1 MKRIYPLIFL
11 IIVLGSI
18 SALTDEHPQSTNYL
32 LLKGHF
38 TSAGGTTSSS
48 NYKIISA
55 LGQISPVGKG
65 QSSSYILYSGI
76 FTPIFA
82 SYNNIPSILSL
93 TALPQADFSASSFP
107 YAVNFYVTVFDVDS
121 SVFDYTWD
129 FGDGQILHNDN
140 QGSTLTITH
149 QFSQAKSTGPYQ
161 VTCTVSDKLSSTYEM
176 IDIYLGPQAPKVT
189 IEAYP
194 QYGSRPLTVTFTG
207 AATDPDNGTVTNYE
221 WDFGDGSAHQSG
233 ATLTS
238 VNHTYS
244 AIVTA
249 TTTYTATLYATD
261 NDGRV
266 GTATQKI
273 SYVPSMFFDDF
284 EDGDASNWTQ
294 YQYTDWTVT
303 SKVTNMLKTA
313 SDNTARHITAPIPGG
328 LISYGTI
335 RVDMYLPST
344 SITEY
349 KTGMII
355 WAFNNYLD
363 YRYIRL
369 DRVAQKVYFGLRAPG
384 DIDKAEFAA
393 NGWSIPIDQVFN
405 VELIFRPDGVA
416 VAKINN
422 VTVGSYDYLTTVNG
436 AVGLGTRKSETYFDN
451 FLVSQYADTNLPP
464 IVTIDPKVFVSNI
477 YPATV
482 NFTVSAYDPDGEDSD
497 LMYFWNF
504 GEGNTSNNKNTSN
517 SYFSEG
523 LFVATLFV
531 TDSGNGIY
539 EPETTTAYSY
549 VNAGVDFY
557 DNFNDGDFSDW
568 TVGDTGAWSIVN
580 GELTTS
586 SDDINHKIY
595 VPYPSSGDLGY
606 AMACTKFNIQ
616 PKTTNTKQNAMMIIG
631 YRDTKMEYRFV
642 KFDNDTN
649 SIAIMH
655 DDDTIVEQTDSSTTH
670 TIPLGTD
677 IFACV
682 KVEAVTTIS
691 DKVTVYYDGKQVLTY
706 TYGTH
711 WSGKWGLRAGKSHTK
726 FDDYIIYDP
735 TTSNST
741 APDIDTNYRDIDM
754 GDVRTDSPTGQT
766 VQLII
771 YNKAPLPL
779 GENLN
784 VTSFVFNNS
793 DFTVEDP
800 ATNLPITSLSTPIP
814 AGEQATV
821 QIRYKP
827 AVIEDDAGQLKIYS
841 DDPDETQFIL
851 NFQGEGVKSLKP
863 IATIT
868 LTPSS
873 GVGPIPLIVNFS
885 ASATDP
891 DGDDNLINYQWTFGD
906 GSTPNSNQT
915 CTNTYLTIGEYTAT
929 LVLTDDEGQTNS
941 YTKKLTAEYYYF
953 LDTFNDSNISNWTP
967 KNVASWTTYSD
978 SGEIRLRG
986 KNLTLQDDLI
996 APTAAN
1002 FTGTGIIEYDAIIAS
1017 SVDGNNIMINFD
1029 YINSSNYSLIHFKP
1043 YSNIWYLRKVTAGV
1057 NSNLTSG
1064 VLLVNTTQWNH
1075 YKAEFV
1081 NGVISLSVNDQSIVT
1096 GINYGTFSSARN
1108 GISIQ
1113 NTNASFD
1120 NYKVTFT
1127 NMSSINQPPT
1137 LTINADPTSGYSPQ
1151 EITFTATANDPDG
1164 NNAFLTYRWNFGDS
1178 SGTSSAQNPFYT
1190 YTTTG
1195 SFTATCTVTDSGF
1208 PAMSASQTIVIDIV
1222 EGNHPPNVTIQGN
1235 PVSGKPPLNVSFTS
1249 TVTDD
1254 ENNTPFLYSWNFG
1267 DGTPVST
1274 ETNPTHTYA
1283 VTGQYTATL
1292 TVTDSGTPPRSGKA
1306 TLPIDVSNW
1315 LIVYEDN
1322 FNDNNYSGWTPDLSS
1337 LWFMYNIGAGEYA
1350 LNGQYKANTIIIAP
1364 KTAELKE
1371 GNTVEYDF
1379 RVRSGLV
1386 VIKRNLG
1393 LVFDYQNSTNYSLVM
1408 INGYLLTI
1416 QLQRIVN
1423 GTVTTLNTGII
1434 KTINYDT
1441 WYHFKTILRNNLL
1454 TVEID
1459 GVKAID
1465 SYNYGT
1471 VTATRVGLLVS
1482 NSSVLFD
1489 NFIVKRDASL
1499 DGNTAPQV
1507 AISANI
1513 LEGTPPV
1520 EITFA
1525 STVTDKENDI
1535 PLMYTWNFGDGTP
1548 TSAEENPIHNY
1559 TTTGLFTVTCSV
1571 TDSGDPQMTGSDD
1584 LSVDISN
1591 YSTIFS
1597 DNFNDGSISDWTN
1610 LSGTI
1615 WSLYQVAT
1623 NSYRLAGATA
1633 ATGTIIAPAAAE
1645 FNNGNIIEYDFLF
1658 RSGQTLTKKKLG
1670 FYFDYQ
1676 SSTNYALVRLNYE
1689 LNKIEIYKYVNGSGS
1704 LLFSGTLTAKVFD
1717 TWCHFKA
1724 SMTSGNLTISI
1735 DGTKVVN
1742 SYNYGTVTSNSNG
1755 LWVWES
1761 SMFFDDYI
1769 AKEIVP

>member
-11 IIVLGSI
+11 IIIFGSI
-18 SALTDEHPQSTNYL
+18 SALTDEHPQSTSYL

-48 NYKIISA
+48 NYKVISA

-93 TALPQADFSASSFP
+93 TALPQADFNANSFP
-107 YAVNFYVTVFDVDS
+107 YNVTFYVTVYDVDS
-121 SVFDYTWD
+121 SVFDYIWD
-129 FGDGQILHNDN
+129 FGDGETAQYNN
-140 QGSTLTITH
+140 EGTTLTITH
-149 QFSQAKSTGPYQ
+149 QFLQAKSTGPYQ

-176 IDIYLGPQAPKVT
+176 IDIYLGPQAPKVS

-194 QYGSRPLTVTFTG
+194 QYGSRPLTVAFTG
-207 AATDPDNGTVTNYE
+207 SATDPDNGTVTNYE

-249 TTTYTATLYATD
+249 TTVYTATLYATD
-261 NDGRV
+261 NDARV

-273 SYVPSMFFDDF
+273 SYVPSLFFDDF

-294 YQYTDWTVT
+294 YQFTDWTVT
-303 SKVTNMLKTA
+303 SNVTNMLKSA

-328 LISYGTI
+328 LISYGAI

-344 SITEY
+344 STTEL

-355 WAFNNYLD
+355 WAFNNYQD

-369 DRVAQKVYFGLRAPG
+369 DRTAQKVYFGLRAPG

-393 NGWSIPIDQVFN
+393 NGWSIPVDQVFN
-405 VELIFRPDGVA
+405 VELIFRPDGVT

-436 AVGLGTRKSETYFDN
+436 GVGLATRKSETYYDN

-464 IVTIDPKVFVSNI
+464 NVTIDPEIFVANI

-482 NFTVSAYDPDGEDSD
+482 NFTVSAFDPDGEDSD
-497 LMYFWNF
+497 LLYFWNF
-504 GEGNTSNNKNTSN
+504 GDGNTSNNKNTAN

-523 LFVATLFV
+523 LFVATMYV
-531 TDSGNGIY
+531 TDSGSGVN
-539 EPETTTAYSY
+539 EPETTTAYSF
-549 VNAGVDFY
+549 VNVGVDFY
-557 DNFNDGDFSDW
+557 DNFNDGNFSDW
-568 TVGDTGAWSIVN
+568 TVGDTGVWSIVN

-586 SDDINHKIY
+586 TDDNNYKIFA
-595 VPYPSSGDLGY
+595 PYPASSDLGY

-616 PKTTNTKQNAMMIIG
+616 PKTTNTKQNAIMITG
-631 YRDTKMEYRFV
+631 YRDANMDYRFV

-649 SIAIMH
+649 SISIMH
-655 DDDTIVEQTDSSTTH
+655 DDAVILEQTDATTTH
-670 TIPLGTD
+670 KIPLGTD

-682 KVEAVTTIS
+682 KVEMVTTTS
-691 DKVTVYYDGKQVLTY
+691 DKVTVYYDGKQILTY
-706 TYGTH
+706 TYNTH
-711 WSGKWGLRAGKSHTK
+711 WSGKWGLRAGKSYTK

-735 TTSNST
+735 STSNST
-741 APDIDTNYRDIDM
+741 APDIDTNFKDINL
-754 GDVRTDSPTGQT
+754 GEVRTDSSTGQT
-766 VQLII
+766 VQLVI

-784 VTSFVFNNS
+784 ITSFVFNNT

-814 AGEQATV
+814 AGGQATV
-821 QIRYKP
+821 QVRYKP
-827 AVIEDDAGQLKIYS
+827 AAIELDSGQLKIYN
-841 DDPDETQFIL
+841 DDPDESQYIV

-863 IATIT
+863 VGTIS

-873 GVGPIPLIVNFS
+873 GVGPIPLTVNFS

-891 DGDDNLINYQWTFGD
+891 DGDDNLITYQWNFGD
-906 GSTPNSNQT
+906 GSSLNNNMT
-915 CTNTYLTIGEYTAT
+915 CTHTYLTIGEYTVT
-929 LVLTDDEGQTNS
+929 LVLTDYEGQTNS

-953 LDTFNDSNISNWTP
+953 LDTFNDSDISNWTP
-967 KNVASWTTYSD
+967 KNTASWTTYSD

-996 APTAAN
+996 APAAAN

-1017 SVDGNNIMINFD
+1017 STDGTNIMINFD

-1043 YSNIWYLRKVTAGV
+1043 YGSVWYLRKVIAGV
-1057 NSNLTSG
+1057 NSNLQSG
-1064 VLLVNTTQWNH
+1064 ALIVNTSQWNN

-1151 EITFTATANDPDG
+1151 EITFTANANDPDG
-1164 NNAFLTYRWNFGDS
+1164 NSAFLTYRWNFGDS
-1178 SGTSSAQNPFYT
+1178 SGTSSAQNPIYT

-1195 SFTATCTVTDSGF
+1195 SFTATCTVTDSGT
-1208 PAMSASQTIVIDIV
+1208 PAMSTAQTIVIDIA

-1235 PVSGKPPLNVSFTS
+1235 PVSGKPPLNVTFTS

-1254 ENNTPFLYSWNFG
+1254 ENNTPFSYSWEFG
-1267 DGTPVST
+1267 DGSSST
-1274 ETNPTHTYA
+1274 QANPTHTYT
-1283 VTGQYTATL
+1283 VIGQYTATL
-1292 TVTDSGTPPRSGKA
+1292 TATDSGSPARSGKA

-1315 LIVYEDN
+1315 ITIFEDN
-1322 FNDNNYSGWTPDLSS
+1322 YNDNNYTGWTPSSSS
-1337 LWFMYNIGAGEYA
+1337 LWFMYNYGTGEYA
-1350 LNGQYKANTIIIAP
+1350 LNGQA
-1364 KTAELKE
+1364 KTATTILAPTIVELKE

-1379 RVRSGLV
+1379 NVRSGQAV
-1386 VIKRNLG
+1386 VKLNSG
-1393 LVFDYQNSTNYSLVM
+1393 LVFDYRDSANYSLIM
-1408 INGYLLTI
+1408 INGNTPSI
-1416 QLQRIVN
+1416 QLQRIVS
-1423 GTVTTLNTGII
+1423 GIATTLNTGTI
-1434 KTINYDT
+1434 KTINYNT
-1441 WYHFKTILRNNLL
+1441 WYHFKAILRNNLF

-1471 VTATRVGLLVS
+1471 VAATRVGLYVIG
-1482 NSSVLFD
+1482 SSVLFD
-1489 NFIVKRDASL
+1489 NFIVMRDASL
-1499 DGNTAPQV
+1499 DGNTAPAV
-1507 AISANI
+1507 SISANI
-1513 LEGTPPV
+1513 LEGTPPA
-1520 EITFA
+1520 EITFT

-1535 PLMYTWNFGDGTP
+1535 PLTYNWNFGDGSTN
-1548 TSAEENPIHNY
+1548 SNEENPIH
-1559 TTTGLFTVTCSV
+1559 TFTATGQFTVTCSV
-1571 TDSGDPQMTGSDD
+1571 TDSGDPHMTGSDT
-1584 LSVDISN
+1584 LNLDITN
-1591 YSTIFS
+1591 YSTVFT
-1597 DNFNDGSISDWTN
+1597 DNFNDGNISDWNN

-1623 NSYRLAGATA
+1623 NSYRLAGVTTL
-1633 ATGTIIAPAAAE
+1633 TGTILAPTAAE

-1658 RSGQTLTKKKLG
+1658 RSGQVANKKKFG

-1676 SSTNYALVRLNYE
+1676 SSTNYTLVRINYE
-1689 LNKIEIYKYVNGSGS
+1689 VNVIQIYKYVNGSGS
-1704 LLFSGTLTAKVFD
+1704 LLFSGNITAKAFD
-1717 TWCHFKA
+1717 TWSHFKA
-1724 SMTSGNLTISI
+1724 SMTSGNLTIYI

-1742 SYNYGTVTSNSNG
+1742 GYNYGTITSNTNG

-1761 SMFFDDYI
+1761 SMYFDDFI
-1769 AKEIVP
+1769 VKELVP